1 MLQINIP
8 GVGNLQLFD
17 LIVDFNGTLALDG
30 ILIEG
35 VAERLITLS
44 KHLTIHVVTGD
55 SHGTAKKQLENMP
68 CKVVIVP
75 AENQTQA
82 KLEYLKKL
90 DLQGMV
96 AIGNGFNDHQIVEI
110 AKIGIIVI
118 GEEGAATKSIFTADV
133 VVHHIFNALDL
144 LIFSTKLVATLRV

>member
-1 MLQINIP
+1 M
-8 GVGNLQLFD
+8 
-17 LIVDFNGTLALDG
+17 
-30 ILIEG
+30 E
-35 VAERLITLS
+35 ERLITLS
-44 KHLTIHVVTGD
+44 KQLSIHVVTGD
-55 SHGTAKKQLENMP
+55 SHGTAKKQLENTP

-118 GEEGAATKSIFTADV
+118 GEEGAAAKSIFTADV

-144 LIFSTKLVATLRV
+144 LIFSTRLVATLRV

>member
-8 GVGNLQLFD
+8 GVGNLQLFH
-17 LIVDFNGTLALDG
+17 LIVDFNGTLAIDG

-35 VAERLITLS
+35 VEERLITLS
-44 KHLTIHVVTGD
+44 KQLSIHVVTGD
-55 SHGTAKKQLENMP
+55 SHGTAKKQLENTP

-118 GEEGAATKSIFTADV
+118 GEEGAAAKSIFTADV

-144 LIFSTKLVATLRV
+144 LIFSTRLVATLRV